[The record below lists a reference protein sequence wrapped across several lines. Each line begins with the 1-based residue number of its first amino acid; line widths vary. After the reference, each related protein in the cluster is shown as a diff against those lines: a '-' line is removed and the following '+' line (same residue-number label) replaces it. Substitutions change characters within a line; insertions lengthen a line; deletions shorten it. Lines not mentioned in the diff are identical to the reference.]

1 MVGTRVY
8 ATSLRGVTSVFE
20 ATPKHFKMIAQNQ
33 LGDEAYASPAICGD
47 RIYLRSAK
55 KGDPRQEYLWCIGE

>member
-1 MVGTRVY
+1 MVGDRIY

-20 ATPKHFKMIAQNQ
+20 ATPKRFKLIAQNQ
-33 LGDEAYASPAICGD
+33 LGDETYASPAICGS

-55 KGDPRQEYLWCIGE
+55 KAEGRQEYLWCIGE